1 MPRKRDGHL
10 NPFYCGAIKRKDR
23 IDMTDFNELANEL
36 SGLAIFRSLLDDPVI
51 APLTKLI
58 RAVAGGTPTLGL
70 YAEFIAALYAH
81 GDNLT
86 EYVMNATLENENV
99 YLLRRAQQKEVPS
112 VIADCLA
119 HELTVLETISQ
130 LTPKMLRRE
139 MDYDGFLPKWSTGP
153 CEFARIY
160 EERAAQI
167 STHGYGMF
175 AKYDTFML
183 HGSTLVPVK
192 SPDRTE
198 LSALF
203 GYEMQRHEVLENTAA
218 LLNGKPA
225 VNILL
230 YGDAGTGKSSTVKA
244 VANYYKKQ
252 GLRLVELKKRQLHQ
266 IPELIDHLS
275 SNPLKFILFID
286 DLSFTRDD
294 DDFSALKAVLEG
306 SVSSKSDNVVIY
318 ATSNR
323 RHLVRE
329 NFSDRN
335 GDDIHFNDT
344 MQEMV
349 SLSDRFGLTIT
360 FLRPNKM
367 EYQSIISELARQY
380 KLDMDANELAV
391 KADAFAIRKSGYS
404 PRVAKQFIE
413 LMKAAAD

>member
-1 MPRKRDGHL
+1 
-10 NPFYCGAIKRKDR
+10 
-23 IDMTDFNELANEL
+23 MTDFNELANEL

-139 MDYDGFLPKWSTGP
+139 MDYDRFLPKWSTGP

-329 NFSDRN
+329 NFSDRR

>member
-1 MPRKRDGHL
+1 
-10 NPFYCGAIKRKDR
+10 
-23 IDMTDFNELANEL
+23 MTDFNELADEL
-36 SGLAIFRSLLDDPVI
+36 SGLVIFRSLLKDPVVE
-51 APLTKLI
+51 PLAGLI
-58 RAVAGGTPTLGL
+58 CAAADGRPAVAL
-70 YAEFIAALYAH
+70 YAEFAAALYAH
-81 GDNLT
+81 GGNLT
-86 EYVMNATLENENV
+86 EYIINAVLENENV
-99 YLLRRAQQKEVPS
+99 YLVRRAQQKEIPS
-112 VIADCLA
+112 VMSDCLS
-119 HELTVLETISQ
+119 HELSVLEKASQ

-139 MDYDGFLPKWSTGP
+139 MNYDGFLPEWITGP
-153 CEFARIY
+153 CGLAQIY

-167 STHGYGMF
+167 GVHGYGMF

-183 HGSTLVPVK
+183 RGSTLAPVK

-198 LSALF
+198 LSELF
-203 GYEMQRHEVLENTAA
+203 GYEMQRREVLENTAA
-218 LLNGKPA
+218 LLKGKPA

-244 VANYYKKQ
+244 VANYYKEQ
-252 GLRLVELKKRQLHQ
+252 GLRLVELKKSQLHQ
-266 IPELIDHLS
+266 IPELIDRLS
-275 SNPLKFILFID
+275 GNPLKFILFID

-323 RHLVRE
+323 RHLVKE
-329 NFSDRN
+329 NFSDRS

-344 MQEMV
+344 MQEMI

-360 FLRPNKM
+360 FLRPNKL
-367 EYQSIISELARQY
+367 EYQTIVSELAGQY
-380 KLDMDANELAV
+380 ALDMDAHELAV

-413 LMKAAAD
+413 LMKAASD

>member
-1 MPRKRDGHL
+1 
-10 NPFYCGAIKRKDR
+10 
-23 IDMTDFNELANEL
+23 MTDFNELANEL

>member
-413 LMKAAAD
+413 LLKAAAD

>member
-1 MPRKRDGHL
+1 
-10 NPFYCGAIKRKDR
+10 
-23 IDMTDFNELANEL
+23 MTDFNELANEL

-167 STHGYGMF
+167 RTHGYGMF

>member
-1 MPRKRDGHL
+1 
-10 NPFYCGAIKRKDR
+10 
-23 IDMTDFNELANEL
+23 MTDFNKLADGL
-36 SGLAIFRSLLDDPVI
+36 SGLVIFRSLLEDTVV
-51 APLTKLI
+51 APLAELI
-58 RAVAGGTPTLGL
+58 RAAADGRPALAF
-70 YAEFIAALYAH
+70 YAKFAAALYAH

-86 EYVMNATLENENV
+86 EYMISAVLENENV
-99 YLLRRAQQKEVPS
+99 YLMRRAQQKEIPS
-112 VIADCLA
+112 VMADCLS
-119 HELTVLETISQ
+119 HELTVLEETSQ

-139 MDYDGFLPKWSTGP
+139 MGYDGFLPEWITSP
-153 CEFARIY
+153 CKLAQIY

-167 STHGYGMF
+167 SVHGYGMF

-183 HGSTLVPVK
+183 RGSMLVPVK

-198 LSALF
+198 LSELF
-203 GYEMQRHEVLENTAA
+203 GYEMQRREVLENTAA
-218 LLNGKPA
+218 LLKGKPA

-244 VANYYKKQ
+244 VANYYKEQ
-252 GLRLVELKKRQLHQ
+252 GLRLVELKKSQLHQ
-266 IPELIDHLS
+266 IPELIDRLS
-275 SNPLKFILFID
+275 DNPLKFILFID

-323 RHLVRE
+323 RHLVKE

-344 MQEMV
+344 MQEMI

-360 FLRPNKM
+360 FLRPNKL
-367 EYQSIISELARQY
+367 EYQTIVSELAGQY
-380 KLDMDANELAV
+380 ALNMDVQELAV

-413 LMKAAAD
+413 LMKAASD